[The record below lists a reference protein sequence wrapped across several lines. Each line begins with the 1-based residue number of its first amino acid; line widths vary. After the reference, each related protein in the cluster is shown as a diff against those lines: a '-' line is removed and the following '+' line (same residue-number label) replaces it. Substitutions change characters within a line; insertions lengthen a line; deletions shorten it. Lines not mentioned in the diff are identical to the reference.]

1 MSDAPFM
8 PMWWDAYL
16 ADTTHLT
23 TEEHGAYLLLIGAMW
38 RRGGFVPDDDSD
50 NARIVGLSKPKWI
63 RVKARLLP
71 LLIVKNGEISQKK
84 VKKTYEKAVQK
95 IEKNRKNGS
104 LGGRAKSRKNNQ
116 LPVANAT
123 NSLGENTSVRGNIPE
138 PEPEPE
144 GISKDIPEK
153 QHDNSDE
160 GLSNI
165 PACLDRR
172 DDDQKK
178 GFAMDELHAAVSAW
192 NDLAKE
198 LKLSEVKKFTSARQS
213 KLRARLKDCG
223 GLDGWMAALD
233 KIRETPGLRG
243 GGDTA
248 WKASFDFLLQES
260 RFVKL
265 MEGGYNGWG
274 ESQKSQSGESKLM
287 EAVFRLGK
295 GEK

>member
-1 MSDAPFM
+1 MNLPFF
-8 PMWWDAYL
+8 PFYAKDFHAKT
-16 ADTTHLT
+16 AHLSL
-23 TEEHGAYLLLIGAMW
+23 EEDGAYNRLLRLCWMSASNDCTI
-38 RRGGFVPDDDSD
+38 PDDDDWIMKHMRTDKATFDQVIAPVLDEFFIREKGRCS
-50 NARIVGLSKPKWI
+50 NARLSEVFSESNAAHKK
-63 RVKARLLP
+63 RVEAGKRGGKNKALKSN
-71 LLIVKNGEISQKK
+71 KNQS
-84 VKKTYEKAVQK
+84 
-95 IEKNRKNGS
+95 S
-104 LGGRAKSRKNNQ
+104 
-116 LPVANAT
+116 NAT
-123 NSLGENTSVRGNIPE
+123 AMSKQPE

-178 GFAMDELHAAVSAW
+178 GFAMEELHAAVAAW

-198 LKLSEVKKFTSARQS
+198 LGLSEVEKFTSARQS